1 MAAVAAAGNPDATTG
16 PVTFENR
23 DARIKG
29 SLVEW
34 RDGKDTIITP

>member
-1 MAAVAAAGNPDATTG
+1 MAAAAQAGNPDATTG

-34 RDGKDTIITP
+34 QDGKDNVIQP